1 MANQYQSSTYYAG
14 GVKPVYNPTHTG
26 DHDVTIDLPIGKPSL
41 STFAYR
47 TLRWVFAQL
56 CVTAAISGW
65 MYANHTEVVEYL
77 NNNPGSMWVPIIMSF
92 VSLFGL
98 FCSRGSKTCT
108 SIMFALFTIST
119 SLMVGASV
127 LQYAPDVVLK
137 AVVAT
142 VLVVGM
148 ASIYSW
154 WCAKNGHD
162 LDFLGPALCTVLVT
176 IIIVS
181 IMNIFIKSS
190 MLGLCICVIS
200 VFLFTGFLIFDLER
214 LYSGR
219 EESDDIFAEPM
230 IAAVGIYLDIINL
243 FLNLLEVIDR
253 CSR

>member
-1 MANQYQSSTYYAG
+1 
-14 GVKPVYNPTHTG
+14 
-26 DHDVTIDLPIGKPSL
+26 
-41 STFAYR
+41 
-47 TLRWVFAQL
+47 
-56 CVTAAISGW
+56 
-65 MYANHTEVVEYL
+65 
-77 NNNPGSMWVPIIMSF
+77 
-92 VSLFGL
+92 
-98 FCSRGSKTCT
+98 
-108 SIMFALFTIST
+108 
-119 SLMVGASV
+119 MVGVSV
-127 LQYAPDVVLK
+127 LQYAPNVVIK

-162 LDFLGPALCTVLVT
+162 LDFLGPALGTVLMTV
-176 IIIVS
+176 IIVS

-230 IAAVGIYLDIINL
+230 IAAVGIYLDIIIL